1 MREAVL
7 SPSLF
12 VTRPTERVP
21 AVRADG
27 RPRLPDGWNPEDF
40 AKEQIRSLVNKVF
53 LSTEERQV
61 RQVVFSAADP
71 VTDVRNLCWQV
82 GEELALETK
91 ESIAV
96 VGDYAGVLDAD
107 MYVNCVTQ
115 HLGKNERTPWT
126 QKIAQERGNLRL
138 VPPPDGE
145 DKHVS
150 TALLHSYLGEMR
162 SQFQYSIIV
171 GSCAAESNAATA
183 MAQLADGIVLVLS
196 AQRTRRITARRIK
209 ERLEAAQA
217 HLLGVVLGDRV
228 FPIPEGIYR
237 RL

>member
-1 MREAVL
+1 ML
-7 SPSLF
+7 SPGLF
-12 VTRPTERVP
+12 VTRANERVP
-21 AVRADG
+21 AARAD
-27 RPRLPDGWNPEDF
+27 RRIRLPDGWNPEDF
-40 AKEQIRSLVNKVF
+40 AQEQIRGLVRQVF
-53 LSTEERQV
+53 LSKVERQV

-71 VTDVRNLCWQV
+71 ETDVRNLCWRV
-82 GEELALETK
+82 GEELALETE

-96 VGDYAGVLDAD
+96 VGDYPDLLDAD
-107 MYVNCVTQ
+107 MYANCVTQ
-115 HLGKNERTPWT
+115 HFGKDERTPRA
-126 QKIAQERGNLRL
+126 QKVAHERRNLWL
-138 VPPPDGE
+138 VPPPGGE
-145 DKHVS
+145 DTQVS

-171 GSCAAESNAATA
+171 GPPEAESNAATA

-196 AQRTRRITARRIK
+196 AQCTRRITARRVK